1 MTRPTNYL
9 VRMILFCIV
18 VYGTAAIISPDLAR
32 FYMAN
37 PLVNSV
43 IVLTEIFGVFWNLRQ
58 VQRLNPEVAWVEDFR
73 RPRQKLEQATPPVLL
88 APRARML
95 HLRADGERRITLS
108 GQAMRTLLDGISS
121 RLDESRELSR
131 YVTGVMIF
139 LGLLGTFWGLLHTV
153 SSVAAVI
160 NGMNLAGGDVNG
172 MFAQLKSGLAGPL
185 AGMGTA
191 FSSSMFGLSGALILG
206 FLDLTAGQA
215 QNRFFNELEEWL
227 AGLTRLS
234 SGAIGGGD
242 GETSVPVYVQAL
254 LEQTAENMEALQH
267 VLSRGEDGRIQGNA
281 ALTAL
286 NERMATLSDTLRAN
300 QQLMV
305 KLAEAQ
311 VALGPA
317 LTRIG
322 ALQPNEVDDVSRAH
336 LRNIELLLARLLTE
350 SEQGRQHSTA
360 ELRSDLKILTRTIAA
375 REDHLPPA
383 QRDGRAQPAAREERA
398 QPATREERKMA
409 FRGETPT

>member
-1 MTRPTNYL
+1 VTKPTNYL
-9 VRMILFCIV
+9 LRMLVFIVV

-37 PLVNSV
+37 PLINSV
-43 IVLTEIFGVFWNLRQ
+43 IVLVEIFGVAWNLRQ
-58 VQRLNPEVAWVEDFR
+58 VQRLYPEVVWVEHFR
-73 RPRQKLEQATPPVLL
+73 RNRQPLEQAKPPSLL
-88 APRARML
+88 APMARML
-95 HLRADGERRITLS
+95 QGRADGERRITLS
-108 GQAMRTLLDGISS
+108 GQAMRTLLDGIAS

-160 NGMNLAGGDVNG
+160 NGMNLSGGDVNG

-215 QNRFFNELEEWL
+215 MNRFYNELEEWL

-234 SGAIGGGD
+234 SGVLGGD
-242 GETSVPVYVQAL
+242 GESSVPVYVQAL
-254 LEQTAENMEALQH
+254 LEQTAENMEALQR
-267 VLSRGEDGRIQGNA
+267 VLNRSEDSRAGGNA
-281 ALTAL
+281 ALQSL
-286 NERMATLSDTLRAN
+286 SERMGSLSDTLRAN
-300 QQLMV
+300 QQLML

-311 VALGPA
+311 LALGPA
-317 LTRIG
+317 LNRLANTNDGQSDEI
-322 ALQPNEVDDVSRAH
+322 SRAH
-336 LRNIELLLARLLTE
+336 LRNIELLLNRLLTE
-350 SEQGRQHSTA
+350 SEQGRAQSTS
-360 ELRSDLKILTRTIAA
+360 ELRSDIKMLTRTIAA
-375 REDHLPPA
+375 IS
-383 QRDGRAQPAAREERA
+383 EE
-398 QPATREERKMA
+398 TR
-409 FRGETPT
+409 